1 MHIGGD
7 ENNGKQ
13 WDKNPRIQEFMRKH
27 GIKDNHAL
35 QNHFNKKV
43 MAILKKHGK
52 KTIGWD
58 EILQPGLPQDAVIQS
73 WRGKEGLKEAATK
86 GYQVILS
93 NGYYIDLSQPT
104 WQHYANDPLPA
115 SLGLTPD
122 QQRMVLGGEATMWAE
137 LVTPET
143 IDSRIWPRTAA
154 IAERLWSDASV
165 NDVMDMYQRLETVS
179 MRLEEVGLTHIRNR
193 DVMLRRLA
201 PGRDI
206 EPLAKLVAVV
216 EPLKEYKRH
225 AQGIPYS
232 TDLPFSRLPDI
243 AVPDAPTARKFR
255 LLCEQLVM
263 KRDLSVKP
271 ELKAMLQ
278 SWVENHEKL
287 RTTANGIPA
296 LTNWIKMSEELTKI
310 SSLGLE
316 CLDFMD
322 RRQVITDEWTKQAAL
337 SIQDA
342 RKPYDE
348 AELMV
353 VDAINMLFNHTLPK

>member
-1 MHIGGD
+1 
-7 ENNGKQ
+7 
-13 WDKNPRIQEFMRKH
+13 
-27 GIKDNHAL
+27 
-35 QNHFNKKV
+35 
-43 MAILKKHGK
+43 
-52 KTIGWD
+52 
-58 EILQPGLPQDAVIQS
+58 
-73 WRGKEGLKEAATK
+73 
-86 GYQVILS
+86 
-93 NGYYIDLSQPT
+93 
-104 WQHYANDPLPA
+104 
-115 SLGLTPD
+115 
-122 QQRMVLGGEATMWAE
+122 
-137 LVTPET
+137 
-143 IDSRIWPRTAA
+143 
-154 IAERLWSDASV
+154 
-165 NDVMDMYQRLETVS
+165 
-179 MRLEEVGLTHIRNR
+179 
-193 DVMLRRLA
+193 
-201 PGRDI
+201 
-206 EPLAKLVAVV
+206 
-216 EPLKEYKRH
+216 
-225 AQGIPYS
+225 
-232 TDLPFSRLPDI
+232 LPDI
-243 AVPDAPTARKFR
+243 AVPDATTARKFR

-278 SWVENHEKL
+278 SWIENHEKL